1 MTILGHLKTLT
12 HLDGVIVAED
22 EAAEAIKMVA
32 ASKINQVKT
41 FNINVNSCS
50 EKHFMFQNVL

>member
-22 EAAEAIKMVA
+22 EAAEAVKMVA

-41 FNINVNSCS
+41 FDINVNSCS
-50 EKHFMFQNVL
+50 